1 MTCAGAEDVRL
12 YVLFGWESRGG
23 HLKGRRGA
31 VENFKPFK
39 KRRVL
44 EIVENGFNGEFNVA
58 MPESQMTCRGI
69 IKTKLLCTLLIF
81 RRIFS

>member
-39 KRRVL
+39 KRRVI
-44 EIVENGFNGEFNVA
+44 EIVENGFTVKPGQAFPSLTN
-58 MPESQMTCRGI
+58 
-69 IKTKLLCTLLIF
+69 
-81 RRIFS
+81 